1 MESGSGSAEELR
13 LKQEGGQEQSDVEP
27 VKTDFET
34 EKQRVTIWKGAGS
47 REVWNQKRTTAQ
59 RHYRNFMERSNNQ
72 GLYLI
77 NSGLHSEQE
86 QPRRGKT
93 PGMGVRSLGGYKKE
107 RVASASESY
116 LTVGESSRI
125 EWRSRKVVLEAE
137 GGRKMYKMSTHLLPR
152 ETRY

>member
-1 MESGSGSAEELR
+1 MWNRLRQILRQRNKELPYERGQGAERFGIKRELQLR
-13 LKQEGGQEQSDVEP
+13 DIIATS
-27 VKTDFET
+27 
-34 EKQRVTIWKGAGS
+34 W
-47 REVWNQKRTTAQ
+47 
-59 RHYRNFMERSNNQ
+59 SNNQ

-77 NSGLHSEQE
+77 NSGLHSQQE
-86 QPRRGKT
+86 QPRREKT

-107 RVASASESY
+107 RFASASESY